1 VFQRLTGQLSR
12 IDRTNPGPDDGQEIL
27 SKIG

>member
-1 VFQRLTGQLSR
+1 VFERQACQLSR
-12 IDRTNPGPDDGQEIL
+12 IDRTNSGPDDGQEIL